1 MVAKVFSLFYCN
13 LSCFNCLKIFFVIV
27 SRNLFGVLV
36 MILGKCPYC
45 DNGDIEVRDKEVS
58 GKKVKL
64 YACSNAKWITQDGE
78 MYELSPEATCD
89 FKIWQ
94 NSLARYGKWLS
105 YKEVRELLSDE
116 SIEVELLSK
125 KYGKKVYYNKLI
137 TLNQEYGVS
146 VIWD

>member
-1 MVAKVFSLFYCN
+1 ML
-13 LSCFNCLKIFFVIV
+13 
-27 SRNLFGVLV
+27 
-36 MILGKCPYC
+36 LGKCPYC
-45 DNGDIEVRDKEVS
+45 DDGVIEVRDKEVS

-64 YACSNAKWITQDGE
+64 YACSNAKWVTEDGE
-78 MYELSPEATCD
+78 MFELATDATCD

-94 NSLARYGKWLS
+94 NTLSRYGKWLS
-105 YKEVRELLSDE
+105 YKEIRELLAGE

-125 KYGKKVYYNKLI
+125 KYGKKVYYSKYI